1 MARTRVD
8 MHRLQELVRLH
19 RLGVSGREVA
29 RRLKMGRDTHRDYF
43 KILSAAGLVDGDPQA
58 VPELAVLRGV
68 VEVVLAKNPKL
79 AQSSSVESHGDA
91 IREML
96 ALGARP
102 KAIFD
107 TLVLR
112 DSAFQGSL
120 SAVKRFCAREAKR
133 RGPRAEDVA
142 IPVDTEPGEVAQVDF
157 GYVGMI
163 RDTKSNTLRRA
174 WVFVMTL
181 AFSRHVFAKVVFD
194 QKLETW
200 QRLHVDAFQYFGG
213 APRVIVP
220 DNLKAAIV
228 RASFGVD
235 DEAALTRSYRELAR
249 HYGFMVDPA
258 PPRAPRKKGKV
269 EASVKY
275 VKRNFF
281 LPRKDLDVESVNREL
296 LRWIE
301 AIAGQRIHG
310 TTWKKPLEVFES
322 LEKAALL
329 PLPRTPFEVVT
340 WRTAKVHP
348 DSHVAFGKRL
358 YSVPWTLIGKEV
370 WIRATASTVAIF
382 ESEERVATHP
392 RSGLGDR
399 STNDLHLP
407 DHRKELRHRRREYW
421 EERAAAIGED
431 ALAYVRAA
439 FDQDDVLLRLR
450 TVQAVV
456 THLEP
461 FPKERANRA
470 CARALSFGNFKVG
483 AIKSILR
490 NALDFEQL
498 DSDMPNIPPARL
510 EAPRFARSIAELV
523 KSNLN

>member
-1 MARTRVD
+1 

-19 RLGVSGREVA
+19 RMGVSVRESA
-29 RRLKMGRDTHRDYF
+29 RRLKMGRDTHREYC
-43 KILSAAGLVDGDPQA
+43 KILAAAELLSGDGTMIPD
-58 VPELAVLRGV
+58 LAVLRAAV
-68 VEVVLAKNPKL
+68 KSVIETNPRL
-79 AQSSSVESHGDA
+79 EQASSVETHGDA

-96 ALGARP
+96 SIGARP

-107 TLVLR
+107 ALVLR
-112 DSAFQGSL
+112 DPEFRGSL
-120 SAVKRFCAREAKR
+120 SAVKRLCAREAKR
-133 RGPRAEDVA
+133 RGIRAEEVA
-142 IPVDTEPGEVAQVDF
+142 IPVETAPGEVAQVDF

-163 RDTKSNTLRRA
+163 RDNKSNELRRA

-181 AFSRHVFAKVVFD
+181 AFSRHMFAKIVFD

-200 QRLHVDAFQYFGG
+200 QQLHVDAFAYFGG
-213 APRVIVP
+213 VPRVIVP

-258 PPRAPRKKGKV
+258 PPRAPKKKGKV

-281 LPRKDLDVESVNREL
+281 LPRRDLGIESANREL
-296 LRWIE
+296 LRWLE
-301 AIAGQRIHG
+301 TIAGQRIHG
-310 TTWKKPLEVFES
+310 TTWRKPLEVFES
-322 LEKAALL
+322 LEKSALL
-329 PLPRTPFEVVT
+329 PLPRDPFEIVT
-340 WRTAKVHP
+340 WRAAKVHP
-348 DSHVAFGKRL
+348 DSHIAFEKRL

-370 WIRATASTVAIF
+370 WIRATPSTVAIF
-382 ESEERVATHP
+382 HDEARIATHS
-392 RSGLGDR
+392 RRGTGDR
-399 STNDLHLP
+399 STNEMHLP
-407 DHRKELRHRRREYW
+407 DHRKELRHRQREFW
-421 EERAAAIGED
+421 EERASAMGED
-431 ALAYVRAA
+431 VLAYIKAA

-470 CARALSFGNFKVG
+470 CARALEFGNFKVA

-490 NALDFEQL
+490 NALDFEML
-498 DSDMPNIPPARL
+498 ESDKPTSSPAKL

-523 KSNLN
+523 LNNLN